1 MNWKI
6 SIVAF
11 ALALSFP
18 CSAWSNVVGTTY
30 STILVEDPKITL
42 DGDLADWEKIG
53 LEAVNIEHFWYGP
66 TADAADI
73 SGNFRTFVDTDHL
86 YIGVKVSDDLVCS
99 GTTWGRMGI
108 QDDVVEVSFNG
119 DLDGK
124 VQVLRGREKDYF
136 DLNDGEIRIV
146 MDAPGKV
153 HLEGAGV
160 FFYVEPYPYAQ
171 EIPYIWE
178 LLGVEAGVKQT
189 DTGYTVEVRIPKEVL
204 GLRKFVQGTQIGLN
218 VRIVDDDDGGERD
231 NVLSW
236 IRYKGTESGGP
247 YEMIQM
253 GTESG
258 GPYGVVQIEG
268 VTESSEMVDLV
279 VGKVKVE
286 EGSQELVVTMEP
298 QEDSELQDIYGL
310 ISEGKITEAQAKLE
324 EWALIR
330 KEDTQRIRALYL
342 LGRFYWQSGQYE
354 KVIQTMQ
361 RLMDLSSSANIKSYA
376 LQVMANAYDA
386 LGEYQ
391 QAITCCRQILNI
403 VEIDSYAAKYATVD
417 LGLYNIKLGEYEQ
430 GFELYEEVWKEREGS
445 RLIAFGD
452 AYRQGIYK
460 DAIAQYEV
468 DVVQTVHPKIKL
480 VGLEQ
485 VAKMYEESWEVLAQ
499 RRDSLGQS
507 SVSILMALGNVY
519 EQQGKY
525 KDAIAQY
532 HKIGELYP
540 NLEVLAQ
547 YSIGY
552 NYWLLFDVDR
562 AIVEFE
568 KVLENYSDIIS
579 DEKTDKIDYYLELLY
594 TVKRDYPSEDW
605 VEVREALDMVN
616 SGRYEEA
623 ATLYKEFRGHFE
635 ADTQLITLLENV
647 FRKRGVFR
655 EMMMSLFPKQGQ
667 TMQ

>member
-18 CSAWSNVVGTTY
+18 FSVWSNVVGTTF

-42 DGDLADWEKIG
+42 DGDLADWDKIG

-66 TADAADI
+66 KADAADI
-73 SGNFRTFVDTDHL
+73 SGNFRTFVDKHHL

-99 GTTWGRMGI
+99 GTTWGREGF

-119 DLDGK
+119 DLDGN

-153 HLEGAGV
+153 HLEGSGV
-160 FFYVEPYPYAQ
+160 FFYPVPDPYDQ
-171 EIPYIWE
+171 EIPYTWE

-204 GLRKFVQGTQIGLN
+204 GLRQFVQGTQIGLN

-236 IRYKGTESGGP
+236 IRYKETESGYP
-247 YEMIQM
+247 YEVVQM

-286 EGSQELVVTMEP
+286 QGSQELVVTMEP
-298 QEDSELQDIYGL
+298 QEDLELQDIYGL

-324 EWALIR
+324 EWALIH

-354 KVIQTMQ
+354 NVIQTME
-361 RLMDLSSSANIKSYA
+361 RLVRLSSSEIVRCYA
-376 LQVMANAYDA
+376 LQVMGNAYDA
-386 LGEYQ
+386 VGEYQ
-391 QAITCCRQILNI
+391 KAITSCERILNI
-403 VEIDSYAAKYATVD
+403 VDSGSYVAKYATVEM
-417 LGLYNIKLGEYEQ
+417 GLYKIKLGEYEQ
-430 GFELYEEVWKEREGS
+430 GFKLYEEAWKEREGS
-445 RLIAFGD
+445 RLTVFGD
-452 AYRQGIYK
+452 AYQGQGIYN
-460 DAIAQYEV
+460 DAIYRYEK
-468 DVVQTVHPKIKL
+468 DVVETVHPKIEL
-480 VGLEQ
+480 VGYEQ
-485 VAKMYEESWEVLAQ
+485 AAKTAKMYKEAWEALGE
-499 RRDSLGQS
+499 RKDSPGNSGRLILFALGQ
-507 SVSILMALGNVY
+507 VY
-519 EQQGKY
+519 EGQGRY
-525 KDAIAQY
+525 KDAISQY
-532 HKIGELYP
+532 HKVAELYP
-540 NLEVLAQ
+540 NVAALAQ
-547 YSIGY
+547 YHIGF
-552 NYWLLFDVDR
+552 NYWKLVEFDL
-562 AIVEFE
+562 AIMQFE
-568 KVLENYSDIIS
+568 KVLDNYPEFQVHKASQASIARLLLAKLYARKGDPRAR
-579 DEKTDKIDYYLELLY
+579 KHAQKFIDHFPNSEPGSWMYNSRIDMLEILN
-594 TVKRDYPSEDW
+594 R
-605 VEVREALDMVN
+605 
-616 SGRYEEA
+616 
-623 ATLYKEFRGHFE
+623 
-635 ADTQLITLLENV
+635 
-647 FRKRGVFR
+647 
-655 EMMMSLFPKQGQ
+655 
-667 TMQ
+667 

>member
-1 MNWKI
+1 MDWKI
-6 SIVAF
+6 SIVAL

-18 CSAWSNVVGTTY
+18 FSAWSDVVGTTY
-30 STILVEDPKITL
+30 STILVEDLKITL
-42 DGDLADWEKIG
+42 NGDLADWDKIG
-53 LEAVNIEHFWYGP
+53 LEAVNIEHFWFGP

-73 SGNFRTFVDTDHL
+73 SGRFRTFVGRDHL

-99 GTTWGRMGI
+99 GTTWGRKWF

-119 DLDGK
+119 DLDGN
-124 VQVLRGREKDYF
+124 VQVLRGKEKDYF

-160 FFYVEPYPYAQ
+160 FFNVEPYPYAQ

-204 GLRKFVQGTQIGLN
+204 GLRQFVQGTQIGLN

-236 IRYKGTESGGP
+236 IRYKETESGYP
-247 YEMIQM
+247 YEVVQM

-286 EGSQELVVTMEP
+286 QGSQELVVTMEP
-298 QEDSELQDIYGL
+298 QEDLELQDIYGL

-324 EWALIR
+324 EWVEIR
-330 KEDTQRIRALYL
+330 KEDRQRRRAVYL
-342 LGRFYWQSGQYE
+342 LGRFYWQSGQYQ
-354 KVIQTMQ
+354 KVIQTME
-361 RLMDLSSSANIKSYA
+361 RLVHLSSSEIVRCQAQ
-376 LQVMANAYDA
+376 QVMANAYDA

-391 QAITCCRQILNI
+391 KAITSCEQILNI
-403 VEIDSYAAKYATVD
+403 VDSGSYLAKYATVEM
-417 LGLYNIKLGEYEQ
+417 GLYKIKLGEYNQ
-430 GFELYEEVWKEREGS
+430 GFQLYEEVWKEREGS

-460 DAIAQYEV
+460 DAIAQYEF
-468 DVVQTVHPKIKL
+468 DVVHTVHPRIKL

-485 VAKMYEESWEVLAQ
+485 VAKMYEESWKVLAQ
-499 RRDSLGQS
+499 RRDSLGES
-507 SVSILMALGNVY
+507 GVSILMALGYVY

-532 HKIGELYP
+532 HKVGELYP
-540 NLEVLAQ
+540 NLVALAQ
-547 YSIGY
+547 YSIGQINFRVGEY
-552 NYWLLFDVDR
+552 EQAKEILEKLIDEHVNYPELVRKSRRVLLM
-562 AIVEFE
+562 IH
-568 KVLENYSDIIS
+568 
-579 DEKTDKIDYYLELLY
+579 
-594 TVKRDYPSEDW
+594 KR
-605 VEVREALDMVN
+605 
-616 SGRYEEA
+616 SG
-623 ATLYKEFRGHFE
+623 G
-635 ADTQLITLLENV
+635 TLLDRSNQ
-647 FRKRGVFR
+647 F
-655 EMMMSLFPKQGQ
+655 
-667 TMQ
+667 